1 MRVSARKTA
10 ASVRRRP
17 TGSAPKGIEKL
28 FILSFITKNYVVL
41 FEFVGILVMLGISA
55 HVPPRMKRLTFT
67 GILLLFSELVLYSV
81 ERWTQSFETLSL
93 ARPLLTAAKYSLYP
107 FILYVLTMITVKTRL
122 SWQKNL
128 LILLPASLAVPLYFS
143 SQWTH
148 LVCWYHESNHWA
160 PGPLYRLPYVIFAL
174 YIALFLVRNL
184 IFLRSEASQIRWILL
199 FIIFS
204 PVLGVLLYIFTD
216 FSDDYSAIFTS
227 SIVLYYLFIY
237 LHYARFDP
245 LTGLLNRQ
253 VYYHDMNAGTERIN
267 FAVSIDLN
275 DLKHI
280 NDGYGHDAGDAA
292 LQTVATVLK
301 KNVGR
306 NGTVY
311 RIGGDE
317 FVIFYRHTDE
327 GAVIRAIDA
336 MRKGMEKTPYTCAF
350 GYSKRDSLYTVEDA
364 VRYADHE
371 MYDDKARIKKY
382 REAEKNPQK

>member
-1 MRVSARKTA
+1 MIFV
-10 ASVRRRP
+10 
-17 TGSAPKGIEKL
+17 
-28 FILSFITKNYVVL
+28 SFITENYVVL
-41 FEFVGILVMLGISA
+41 LEFVGILIMLGISA
-55 HVPPRMKRLTFT
+55 HVPSRMKRLTFT
-67 GILLLFSELVLYSV
+67 GILLLFTELVLYYA
-81 ERWTQSFETLSL
+81 EQWTQRFETLSL

-128 LILLPASLAVPLYFS
+128 LILLPASLASPLYFS

-160 PGPLYRLPYVIFAL
+160 PGPLYRLPYVIFGL
-174 YIALFLVRNL
+174 YIVLFLVRNMV
-184 IFLRSEASQIRWILL
+184 FLRSETRQIRGILL

-204 PVLGVLLYIFTD
+204 PVVGVLLYLFTD
-216 FSDDYSAIFTS
+216 FSDDYSALFTS

-253 VYYHDMNAGTERIN
+253 VYYHDMNAGTGIN

-280 NDGYGHDAGDAA
+280 NDGYGHDAGDTA

-301 KNVGR
+301 KNVGK

-317 FVIFYRHTDE
+317 FVVFYRHADE

-336 MRKGMEKTPYTCAF
+336 MRRGMEKTPYTCAF
-350 GYSKRDSLYTVEDA
+350 GYSKREPLYTVEDA
-364 VRYADHE
+364 VRYADRE

-382 REAEKNPQK
+382 RDVEMDLQK